1 MCTVQAAAAYLSSRS
16 FPADA
21 KVYVVGEEGI
31 QEELDLAGIRHIG
44 GPEHS
49 SAQPDMGPGGMLE
62 VDPRVKAV
70 VAGFDR
76 HINYYK
82 IQYAT
87 QCVREL
93 GAQLI
98 ATNRDAVTHLT
109 SAQKWAGG
117 GAMVAA
123 IAAAAQQEP
132 TVVGKPSTFMLEH
145 ICDSFAASAWPMV
158 IAWAARRVTL
168 PVSDLVWHAG
178 QRRARQQRDY

>member
-1 MCTVQAAAAYLSSRS
+1 MVDQQLGGPLRSRVCTVQAAAAYLSSRS

-44 GPEHS
+44 GPED
-49 SAQPDMGPGGMLE
+49 AELQPDMGPGGTLQ

-145 ICDSFAASAWPMV
+145 ICDSFGILPREICMV
-158 IAWAARRVTL
+158 GDREHPNPIW
-168 PVSDLVWHAG
+168 S
-178 QRRARQQRDY
+178 Q

>member
-1 MCTVQAAAAYLSSRS
+1 MCAQAAAAYLSSHA
-16 FPADA
+16 FPTDA
-21 KVYVVGEEGI
+21 KVYVVGEAGI

-49 SAQPDMGPGGMLE
+49 SAQPDMGPGGTLQ

-70 VAGFDR
+70 VVGFDR

-145 ICDSFAASAWPMV
+145 ICDSFGIGPREICMV
-158 IAWAARRVTL
+158 GDREHPNPIR
-168 PVSDLVWHAG
+168 PK
-178 QRRARQQRDY
+178 YK